1 MVTMM
6 VDVEVEEV
14 LEQIE
19 TIELVHELHM
29 RALLG
34 DPIAE
39 KAFEYSGQMI
49 MQTLEHLRAGS
60 IGEAIEVLTQKAPGN
75 TASDVL
81 KSYEKAKAGEHPFLR
96 VVKGE

>member
-14 LEQIE
+14 LQQIE
-19 TIELVHELHM
+19 TSQLVHELHM
-29 RALLG
+29 RVLVG

-39 KAFEYSGQMI
+39 KAFKYSGQMI

-60 IGEAIEVLTQKAPGN
+60 IGEAIEVLTRGASSN

-81 KSYEKAKAGEHPFLR
+81 KDYEKAKTGEHPFLR
-96 VVKGE
+96 FVKDE